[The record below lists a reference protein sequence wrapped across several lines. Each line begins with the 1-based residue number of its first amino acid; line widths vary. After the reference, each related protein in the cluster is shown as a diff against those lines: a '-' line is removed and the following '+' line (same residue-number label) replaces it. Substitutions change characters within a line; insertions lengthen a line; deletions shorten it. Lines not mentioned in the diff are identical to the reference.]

1 MKINFATFSDEKFK
15 DRQKELTK
23 QAEGLFDVVHEYGIE
38 WLTETEFY
46 KKNQHILDQ
55 KRGAGFCLWKPFL
68 VFETLKTMED
78 GDVLFYLDSA
88 DTFKNEIKDFLKA
101 YFSNENNEIILTA
114 GAFPNKDWTKRDCF
128 ILMECDEPR
137 FHNAI
142 QLEAGVL
149 AIKKTDGM
157 VNFVEEWLGYCKN
170 ENIITT
176 IENVH
181 GENFPSY
188 KDHRYDQSV
197 LTNLAL
203 RHGINGTKVL
213 RQFIKCNVYG

>member
-68 VFETLKTMED
+68 VLETLKTMED